1 MMFRVRSRIPS
12 FFLFCFLAAL
22 VSPVTNH
29 LNYGLNPND
38 VLLVSYSVCS
48 CSFYVWSVTSFHLT
62 FFDDFIAQCLHN
74 LMSGVMLLFT
84 SQDKE
89 RDKPK
94 THTKR
99 KDKKKITKPRDPLT
113 GYFQKLYVDYSQS
126 LVYTTQHILSSRLSQ

>member
-12 FFLFCFLAAL
+12 FLFCFLAAL

-99 KDKKKITKPRDPLT
+99 KDKKKLRNP
-113 GYFQKLYVDYSQS
+113 V
-126 LVYTTQHILSSRLSQ
+126 ILSQVIFRSFMSIIHSPWFIQHSIYFLVDLAND